1 MFKNL
6 SIKNK
11 FIILIIIGCVVPYIF
26 GGIYY
31 KNYTEN
37 YLYNNSVKKNRQ
49 LLLEISKRVDDSI
62 IKRIKED
69 VEMLV
74 MDNRVNGIKGNINS
88 YINYESDN
96 YKSLDSEYEKD
107 ISNYFKS
114 FKDTHENINFL
125 FLGMEDGEYM
135 EYPKFSPEN
144 NYDPRI
150 RPWYKNAIDFE
161 GVRISKPYL
170 TKVTEDLVLSFTK
183 KIKTLNNKNGV
194 IGISVN
200 LNNLAESINS
210 LKVNKSGYVVVLDND
225 NNVIVSPKH
234 EEWILKNISELNLTK
249 VKIFDISKNSYE
261 SMLDGSMKV
270 FNIYISPYSDWKY
283 ISIEEKN
290 DILNESNQ
298 MIRILSLIYFLLLLI
313 IIIIII
319 LVSKNTTKPISEISD
334 EIENMANFK
343 FDSYDNDKFE
353 KYRSSKNEIAIIIK
367 SLDYM
372 HENFSELNDNI
383 FRMNKEINSIEIEKK
398 SYHKLTLSEENP
410 FEYVALSINNLIEK
424 IQKYFEQISKSNVEI
439 TKKNELLKVTEEEL
453 IAQIDEISEQKD
465 YINYLAYHDALTE
478 LPNRRKFIEK
488 LNYVLNKDYK
498 GAVILLDLDN
508 FKSINDS
515 LGHVFGDSVLR
526 EFSKRLIGISNEE
539 IFISRFG
546 GDEFLILTKCQG
558 IEDLNEFIVYIR
570 SSLDDKFILNNNEIE
585 IKFSMGVTFF
595 PDDSIDINELIMN
608 ADLALY
614 SAKSKGKDK
623 HKVFDESMRAKLNEN
638 IKIENFLSEAIE
650 NDGFKMLYQPQID
663 IFTGEITAF
672 EALIRFKEHMIS
684 PAKFIPIAEESGMI
698 IKIGRIVTKQV
709 IKQIYLWKENG
720 YSIKP
725 VSINFSANQLYDMF
739 YFDFLMETLN
749 RYGIDPK
756 FIEIEITENVFL
768 DNKDLAL
775 EFINKLRNENIK
787 ISIDDFGT
795 GYSSISYLTFLPVD
809 KVKFDRSLS
818 MEFLNMQNIK
828 TLDSLIM
835 LMHSLNLEVV
845 AEGIEEHEDVKK
857 LKVGKCDIIQGYY
870 FSKPLEKEDVE
881 KMIYENYL
889 NKI

>member
-11 FIILIIIGCVVPYIF
+11 FILLITIGFVIPYIF
-26 GGIYY
+26 GGIYF

-37 YLYNNSVKKNRQ
+37 YLYNNRIKESRQ
-49 LLLEISKRVDDSI
+49 LLLEISKRADDSI

-69 VEMLV
+69 VDMLAT
-74 MDNRVNGIKGNINS
+74 DDRVNGINGDINS
-88 YINYESDN
+88 YVNYESDN
-96 YKSLDSEYEKD
+96 YKSLNSEYEKN

-114 FKDTHENINFL
+114 FKETHENINFL
-125 FLGMEDGEYM
+125 FLGMGDGGYI
-135 EYPKFSPEN
+135 EYPKFSPKN

-150 RPWYKNAIDFE
+150 RPWYKNTIDFD

-183 KIKTLNNKNGV
+183 KIKTLKNENGV
-194 IGISVN
+194 IGVSVN
-200 LNNLAESINS
+200 INDLTESINA
-210 LKVNKSGYVVVLDND
+210 LKIDESGYVVVLDDD
-225 NNVIVSPKH
+225 NNIIVSPKH
-234 EEWILKNISELNLTK
+234 KEWILKTADELIEN
-249 VKIFDISKNSYE
+249 KIDFFDFENETYE
-261 SMLDGSMKV
+261 KTFDETVKV
-270 FNIYISPYSDWKY
+270 FNIYVSPFSGWKY
-283 ISIEEKN
+283 ISVEEKN
-290 DILNESNQ
+290 EILNESKQ
-298 MIRILSLIYFLLLLI
+298 MMRILGLIYFLVLLINI
-313 IIIIII
+313 IIIV
-319 LVSKNTTKPISEISD
+319 LVSKNITKPILEISS

-343 FDSYDNDKFE
+343 FDSYNNDKFE
-353 KYRSSKNEIAIIIK
+353 KYRSSKNEIAIIVK

-372 HENFSELNDNI
+372 YENFSELNDSI
-383 FRMNKEINSIEIEKK
+383 SHMNKEINDIDIEKK
-398 SYHKLTLSEENP
+398 SYHKLTLSERSP
-410 FEYVALSINNLIEK
+410 FEYVALSINNLIGK
-424 IQKYFEQISKSNVEI
+424 IQKSFEQISKSNMEI
-439 TKKNELLKVTEEEL
+439 IKKNELLQVTEEEL
-453 IAQIDEISEQKD
+453 IAQIDEISKQKE

-488 LNYVLNKDYK
+488 LNYVLNKNYK

-526 EFSKRLIGISNEE
+526 EFSKRLIEISNENV
-539 IFISRFG
+539 FISRFG
-546 GDEFLILTKCQG
+546 GDEFLILTKCQN
-558 IEDLNEFIVYIR
+558 IEELNEFVLYIR
-570 SSLDDKFILNNNEIE
+570 SALENKFIVNNNEVE

-595 PDDSIDINELIMN
+595 PNDSIDINELIMN

-623 HKVFDESMRAKLNEN
+623 HKVFDESLRDKLSED
-638 IKIENFLSEAIE
+638 IEIESFLSEAIE
-650 NDGFKMLYQPQID
+650 NRGFKMLYQPQVN

-672 EALIRFKEHMIS
+672 EALIRFKKHMIS

-698 IKIGRIVTKQV
+698 IKIGRIVTKMV
-709 IKQIYLWKENG
+709 IKQISFWKESG
-720 YSIKP
+720 YPIKP
-725 VSINFSANQLYDMF
+725 ISINFSANQLYDMF
-739 YFDFLMETLN
+739 YFDFLMETLKK
-749 RYGIDPK
+749 YDIDPK
-756 FIEIEITENVFL
+756 YIEIEITENVFL
-768 DNKDLAL
+768 DNKELAL
-775 EFINKLRNENIK
+775 EFINKLRKENIK

-835 LMHSLNLEVV
+835 VMHSLNLEVV

-870 FSKPLEKEDVE
+870 FSKPLEKVDVE
-881 KMIYENYL
+881 KAFYKNYL
-889 NKI
+889 DKI